1 MRKLG
6 LLHGSQDP
14 LLYQMYMQKMHPQ
27 YLSAGFTQDY
37 STCHPFLPTLCF
49 SCHHYNDLAQGQEA
63 KRLLFLKSY
72 QVSPSLFPV
81 PSPPPISSS
90 PTSRFPSHLLP
101 LHCILIMII
110 SGAVGGFKGVAPLC
124 FNSYLGCPFA
134 L

>member
-37 STCHPFLPTLCF
+37 STHHPFLPTLCF
-49 SCHHYNDLAQGQEA
+49 SYHHYNDLAQGQEA

-72 QVSPSLFPV
+72 QVSPSFFPLFLLLLPF
-81 PSPPPISSS
+81 PLLPPPASPP
-90 PTSRFPSHLLP
+90 TS
-101 LHCILIMII
+101 
-110 SGAVGGFKGVAPLC
+110 
-124 FNSYLGCPFA
+124 A
-134 L
+134 LFTTF